1 MSFTRGFRQMKGFPK
16 DGEMIND
23 MGRFTRDGWV
33 HRADHDSVHIGGKQY
48 RNMRE
53 WTRPC
58 VVCGDPVTAY
68 EKNGTVDASSR
79 FGNKTC
85 KAHRGLLPALER
97 GFIVWSAELKG
108 IVPGASC
115 VSKDVPPPAPIDS
128 EELERLRTANATM
141 KEELTGLYAQLKE
154 LRAQSVPITAAP
166 AAPKTYGLLPE
177 PLTMAESTRRM
188 NASQELLQKWLT
200 QNNVQKM
207 PWEC

>member
-16 DGEMIND
+16 NGEMVD
-23 MGRFTRDGWV
+23 DRGRFTRDGWV

-58 VVCGDPVTAY
+58 VVCGDAVTAF

-85 KAHRGLLPALER
+85 KNHRGLLPALER
-97 GFIVWSAELKG
+97 GFIVWNAELKG

-115 VSKDVPPPAPIDS
+115 VSKDVPLAVAPT
-128 EELERLRTANATM
+128 EELETLRTANVTM

-154 LRAQSVPITAAP
+154 LRGQQPAP
-166 AAPKTYGLLPE
+166 PAVNPFPRTHKLPPE
-177 PLTMAESTRRM
+177 PLTMAESTKRIR
-188 NASQELLQKWLT
+188 AAVAERDK
-200 QNNVQKM
+200 NNVKM
-207 PWEC
+207 PWE

>member
-16 DGEMIND
+16 DGEMVD
-23 MGRFTRDGWV
+23 DRGRFTRDGWV

-58 VVCGDPVTAY
+58 VVCGDPVTAF

-85 KAHRGLLPALER
+85 KNHRGLLPALER
-97 GFIVWSAELKG
+97 GFIVWDAELKG

-115 VSKDVPPPAPIDS
+115 VSRDVPPRDDA
-128 EELERLRTANATM
+128 EVEALRTANVTM

-154 LRAQSVPITAAP
+154 LRTQSVPITAAP
-166 AAPKTYGLLPE
+166 AVPKTYKLPPE

-188 NASQELLQKWLT
+188 NSSQELLQKGNG
-200 QNNVQKM
+200 QNNVKM
-207 PWEC
+207 PWE